1 MSLRVR
7 MMNGRYI
14 KLRNRK
20 LVNDRLDNIQGSGLI
35 HNNAVRMLDSASR
48 RPNIRDPLMEPIRH
62 NLNIGKRVGKKNI
75 KLVF

>member
-1 MSLRVR
+1 MSLTVR
-7 MMNGRYI
+7 MMNGKYL

-20 LVNDRLDNIQGSGLI
+20 LPSDRLDIQGSGLI

>member
-1 MSLRVR
+1 MSLTVR
-7 MMNGRYI
+7 MMNGKYL
-14 KLRNRK
+14 KLQNRK
-20 LVNDRLDNIQGSGLI
+20 LPSDRLDIQGSGLI